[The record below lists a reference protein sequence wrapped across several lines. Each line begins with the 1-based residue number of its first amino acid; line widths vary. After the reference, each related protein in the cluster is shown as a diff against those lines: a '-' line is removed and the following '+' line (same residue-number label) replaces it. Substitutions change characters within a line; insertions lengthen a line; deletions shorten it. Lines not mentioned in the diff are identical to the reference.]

1 MSGLRFNFNQ
11 FAQESLDTFTKRF
24 NKPETVEQVGRNRTG
39 IGLRYP
45 LEESYP
51 VYIEYRTR
59 EVVPPLFNA
68 TDQLNSLYQAHAPKE
83 MAFVNNLTSSNRVVG
98 DPRVE
103 MSNQNELSTTPDSK
117 TAKQIEEERRKFEAR
132 GGKEGLLGFKTQ
144 YTDPELVMKLYFP
157 QALQMNDNVSY
168 ENVGL
173 GISGAAGLQVANSAG
188 NAGSAISAMVSETM
202 SSLGSIF
209 GYGNNVGSAAEGEAA
224 RVAAARF
231 VSAISGVLTSGQQ
244 AAAGLALQVKVNP
257 NTRSIFNGVNV
268 RNFTFQ
274 YDFHPTSEREQQIV
288 KDIIYH
294 FRREMYPATIP
305 PIGPQNSFPLGYK
318 FPNLFEIKFRV
329 KNRDIDMPQPLYCFL
344 RDVSTSY
351 NPNSMSFHE
360 DGQAVNIQM
369 SLAFQEFRA
378 LNKAD
383 IDGNGPDGV
392 RH

>member
-83 MAFVNNLTSSNRVVG
+83 MAFVNESVAQAERYNRG
-98 DPRVE
+98 FNP
-103 MSNQNELSTTPDSK
+103 NELSSTPDSK
-117 TAKQIEEERRKFEAR
+117 TAQKIEEERKKFESR

-173 GISGAAGLQVANSAG
+173 GTSGAAGLQAANNLGS
-188 NAGSAISAMVSETM
+188 AGSAISAMVSETA

-209 GYGNNVGSAAEGEAA
+209 GYGNNVGSAAEGQAA

-360 DGQAVNIQM
+360 DGQAVNMQM